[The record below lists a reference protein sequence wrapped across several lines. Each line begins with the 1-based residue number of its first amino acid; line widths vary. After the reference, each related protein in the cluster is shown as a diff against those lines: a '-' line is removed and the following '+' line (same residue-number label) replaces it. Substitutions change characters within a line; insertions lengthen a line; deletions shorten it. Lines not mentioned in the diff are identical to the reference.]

1 MEPETSSAVE
11 LAKMKRVAN
20 LVLVLLLLF
29 VIAAAALLSV
39 GTAAAGTST

>member
-11 LAKMKRVAN
+11 LAKMQRVAN
-20 LVLVLLLLF
+20 LIMVLLVLF
-29 VIAAAALLSV
+29 IVAAVTLLSV